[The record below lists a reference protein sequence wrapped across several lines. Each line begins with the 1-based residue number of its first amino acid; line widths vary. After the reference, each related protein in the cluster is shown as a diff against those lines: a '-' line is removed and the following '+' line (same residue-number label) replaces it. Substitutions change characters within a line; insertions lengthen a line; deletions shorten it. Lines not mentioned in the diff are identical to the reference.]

1 MMLNNDAT
9 IQKFRFRRR
18 QNRVAI
24 SEVIATIV
32 LVAVTVTIGSVV
44 WVWANSNA
52 VNSENSYFNVTTEK
66 FEIVTST
73 FSSTSGLAP
82 WSGITLYVF
91 NSGAKSTTVAA
102 ILITYASSSCS
113 GGPCSVSVTGS
124 PVGTT
129 LQPGQLTPLSSI
141 ILTVPVT
148 SGTIV
153 SVVVTGQYGTNYDY
167 QVTG

>member
-1 MMLNNDAT
+1 MMQQSKKL
-9 IQKFRFRRR
+9 RFRRR

-102 ILITYASSSCS
+102 ILIMYASSS
-113 GGPCSVSVTGS
+113 
-124 PVGTT
+124 
-129 LQPGQLTPLSSI
+129 L
-141 ILTVPVT
+141 
-148 SGTIV
+148 
-153 SVVVTGQYGTNYDY
+153 
-167 QVTG
+167 